1 MAKVLQELL
10 LDASGQGPVF
20 LDPWISG
27 LLKPAQRRYGDLEV
41 RTHGPECL
49 VPDAGAV
56 DGEFML
62 WKPCKDRS
70 QSSQGA
76 LQLRFAARAG
86 MVAVGC
92 RFVASVPDEASV
104 QETCCGTLE
113 HVSRRC

>member
-1 MAKVLQELL
+1 MAKVLQELF

-41 RTHGPECL
+41 RADGPECL

-56 DGEFML
+56 DGELML

-76 LQLRFAARAG
+76 LQVRIAARAG
-86 MVAVGC
+86 MIAVGR
-92 RFVASVPDEASV
+92 RFETSV
-104 QETCCGTLE
+104 
-113 HVSRRC
+113 